1 MPDISY
7 PSYLFHEGTNY
18 RSYEYL
24 GVNLNVS
31 NGHYVYTFRV
41 WAPNALNVGL
51 ISDFSGW
58 EHPVFMTKVTDN
70 GVFEL
75 IYSSDYSLERRPY
88 KYRIYTRDGEFDK
101 GDPYA
106 TFSRGN
112 WDGASLIFAEK
123 HFIWSDERWMT
134 QRHQKL
140 YTGGEYLSM
149 PINIYEMH
157 LGSFIRHY
165 DNKYYSYTQLA
176 EILPPYLKEMGY
188 THVEFLPIQ
197 EFPYD
202 GSWGYQVCGF
212 FSPTSRFGDPDEF
225 RHLINAL
232 HSAGIGV
239 ILDWVCA
246 HFAKDNWGL
255 SQFDGTFLY
264 EYSDKGKR
272 EAVHWGTSFFDLT
285 KPEVQS
291 FLISNALYFLR
302 EFHIDGLRIDA
313 VSPLLYLDC
322 GREGS
327 VTNIYGATENLE
339 GIEFFKKLNL
349 AVSKEFPDAMMIAEE
364 STSYSGITAPIFD
377 GGLGFDMKWNMGWA
391 HDFFD
396 YVSTDPIF
404 RTYKHRALN
413 FPLVY
418 AFNERYCMPISH
430 DDVSLGNRSF
440 LGKMFG
446 GYEDKLD
453 MARLT
458 LLLMMTYPGKKLL
471 FMGTELAQLND
482 WNYNFELDWFLLENQ
497 NHKNFQEFVK
507 ALNHFYLSTPELW
520 QFDFSQNGFEWI
532 FPDERDK
539 NIVAFKR
546 KSSNGHEIIILINF
560 SGIEQEISIPVYGNG
575 NYQVVFDTGN
585 TVGDKNINYYNSD
598 NRNYVAIKMA
608 KYSGAIIKQQIFNL

>member
-1 MPDISY
+1 MADISF

-24 GVNLNVS
+24 GVNLNIS
-31 NGHYVYTFRV
+31 NGQYVYTFRV
-41 WAPNALNVGL
+41 WAPNALSVGL

-58 EHPVFMTKVTDN
+58 EHPIFMTKVTSN

-75 IYSSDYSLERRPY
+75 IYTSDHSLERCPY
-88 KYRIYTRDGEFDK
+88 KYRIYTSNGVFDK

-106 TFSRGN
+106 AFSRGS
-112 WDGASLIFAEK
+112 WDGASLIFTEN
-123 HFIWSDERWMT
+123 HFVWSDEIWMAE
-134 QRHQKL
+134 RHRKL
-140 YTGGEYLSM
+140 YTGGDYLSA

-157 LGSFIRHY
+157 LGSFVRHF

-246 HFAKDNWGL
+246 HFSKDNWGL

-264 EYSDKGKR
+264 EYTDEEKR

-302 EFHIDGLRIDA
+302 EFHIDGLRMDA
-313 VSPLLYLDC
+313 VSSLLYLDC
-322 GREGS
+322 GRAGAK
-327 VTNIYGATENLE
+327 NIYGANENLE
-339 GIEFFKKLNL
+339 GAEFFKKLNS
-349 AVSKEFPDAMMIAEE
+349 AISKEFPDAIIIAEE
-364 STSYSGITAPIFD
+364 STPYSGTTSPIFD

-404 RTYKHRALN
+404 RASKHRALN

-418 AFNERYCMPISH
+418 AFDERHCMPISH
-430 DDVSLGNRSF
+430 DDVSFGKSSF
-440 LGKMFG
+440 IGKMFG
-446 GYEDKLD
+446 SYEDKFD
-453 MARLT
+453 MARLS
-458 LLLMMTYPGKKLL
+458 LMLMMTYPGKKLL
-471 FMGTELAQLND
+471 FMGTEFAQLNE
-482 WNYNFELDWFLLENQ
+482 WNYDHELDWFLLGRQ
-497 NHKNFQEFVK
+497 NHKSFKEYTA

-520 QFDFSQNGFEWI
+520 QLDFSPNGFEWI
-532 FPDERDK
+532 YPDEADK

-546 KSSNGHEIIILINF
+546 KASTGNEIIVILNF
-560 SGIEQEISIPVYGNG
+560 SGIEQEVAIPIYSNG
-575 NYQVVFDTGN
+575 NYQVIFDTGN
-585 TVGDKNINYYNSD
+585 TGGENIYYFNSD
-598 NRNYVAIKMA
+598 NRNFASIRLA
-608 KYSGAIIKQQIFNL
+608 KYSGVIIKLTNF